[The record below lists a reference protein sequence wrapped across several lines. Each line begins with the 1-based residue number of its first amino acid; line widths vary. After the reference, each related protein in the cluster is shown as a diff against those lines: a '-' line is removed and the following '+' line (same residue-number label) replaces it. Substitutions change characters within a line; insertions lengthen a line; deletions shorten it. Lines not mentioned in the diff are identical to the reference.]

1 MEIQAVQRNR
11 SSPSRI
17 VVCVRLRP
25 VIQEDNIQAHKSK
38 NDSPDICV
46 HLKPDGQSVK
56 LCRDLYTSNFFN
68 VDHTFAPTVNQTV
81 VYNLSMRKIVQDVV
95 HGFNGTGMVY
105 GQTGSGKSYTMFGS
119 GKQPGIAQMA
129 MDDIFTA
136 VVNQE
141 ESDLMGKVYM
151 SFYQIYV
158 EHIYDLLT
166 DHKGLTP
173 LQIREDNK
181 RGTHVENL
189 QLMYVKD
196 RQTAHD
202 LLEYGLKGRR
212 SQSTSQNIQSSRSH
226 AVLQLHLDFEET
238 NEFSHP
244 LAADGDVED
253 SQLYGTIYQKRH
265 TVRRSVLTLVDLAG
279 SERVKHYSRAISKQ
293 QFKEAVV
300 INKSISAL
308 GNCIQALANNRSAIQ
323 HSQCT
328 NNTSS
333 GNMSVNSGSVSTVTT
348 ATSGVHIPFR
358 DCKLT
363 RLLAEPLG
371 GNSKTVIIANIGPC
385 QCNAEETLSTLKFA
399 TRCVMIICLL
409 FPISS
414 QIATPQSDGHSQ
426 AGQKGGFAGSHRAI
440 AFSGFSGCGYQ

>member
-1 MEIQAVQRNR
+1 
-11 SSPSRI
+11 
-17 VVCVRLRP
+17 
-25 VIQEDNIQAHKSK
+25 
-38 NDSPDICV
+38 
-46 HLKPDGQSVK
+46 
-56 LCRDLYTSNFFN
+56 
-68 VDHTFAPTVNQTV
+68 
-81 VYNLSMRKIVQDVV
+81 
-95 HGFNGTGMVY
+95 
-105 GQTGSGKSYTMFGS
+105 MFGS
-119 GKQPGIAQMA
+119 GKQPGIVQMA
-129 MDDIFTA
+129 MDDVFNA
-136 VVNQE
+136 VINQE
-141 ESDLMGKVYM
+141 ESDLLGKVYM

-166 DHKGLTP
+166 DQKVLTP
-173 LQIREDNK
+173 LQIREDAK

-189 QLMYVKD
+189 QLMYLKD

-212 SQSTSQNIQSSRSH
+212 TQSTSQNILSSRSH

-238 NEFSHP
+238 NEFSNP
-244 LAADGDVED
+244 LAEDGDVED
-253 SQLYGTIYQKRH
+253 SQLYSTIYQKRH

-279 SERVKHYSRAISKQ
+279 SERVKHYSRTISKQ

-308 GNCIQALANNRSAIQ
+308 GNCIQALANNHSAIQ
-323 HSQCT
+323 HSQWV

-333 GNMSVNSGSVSTVTT
+333 GNMSVNSGST
-348 ATSGVHIPFR
+348 ASGVHIPFR

-399 TRCVMIICLL
+399 TRYVLNSL
-409 FPISS
+409 F
-414 QIATPQSDGHSQ
+414 
-426 AGQKGGFAGSHRAI
+426 
-440 AFSGFSGCGYQ
+440 